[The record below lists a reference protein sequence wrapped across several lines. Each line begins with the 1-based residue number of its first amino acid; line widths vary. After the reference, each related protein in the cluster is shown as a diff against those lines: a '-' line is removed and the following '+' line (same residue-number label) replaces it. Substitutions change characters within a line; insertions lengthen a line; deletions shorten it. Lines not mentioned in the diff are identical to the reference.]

1 MPLKVSRNEVETLC
15 YRAALGVGLPQGL
28 AEDAAW
34 IGAGLACTRPD
45 GLAIMLRAL
54 ASVEAH
60 PVVAP
65 VFRRE
70 GGAWR
75 ANQAFVPALVS
86 GPVAADL
93 RRAEPGVE
101 VVIGETGEPDITAI
115 CLSPGEIPPHQP
127 FVAEDGV
134 WRELGRLAAR
144 TYVPASDT
152 SRLMGA
158 GAGLLDND

>member
-1 MPLKVSRNEVETLC
+1 MPLIVSRNEVETLC

-34 IGAGLACTRPD
+34 IGARLACTRPD
-45 GLAIMLRAL
+45 GLAVMLRAL
-54 ASVEAH
+54 ATVETH

-75 ANQAFVPALVS
+75 ANQAFVPALAA

-93 RRAEPGVE
+93 RRAEPGVA
-101 VVIGETGEPDITAI
+101 VIIGETDEADIITI
-115 CLSPGEIPPHQP
+115 CLASGEVPPQQP
-127 FVAEDGV
+127 FAAEDGV

-144 TYVPASDT
+144 TYVPASDM